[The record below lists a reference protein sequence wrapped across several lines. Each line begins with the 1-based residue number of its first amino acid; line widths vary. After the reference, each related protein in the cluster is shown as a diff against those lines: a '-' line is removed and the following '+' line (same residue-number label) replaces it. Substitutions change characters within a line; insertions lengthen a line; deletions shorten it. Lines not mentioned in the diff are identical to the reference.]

1 MWISFIHFTLLMMH
15 VTKILQSIDLIQSV
29 YLKLHYDLKWDLWP
43 CYLSKWNIIKKT
55 TKFFPKT
62 KLLVDELINDW
73 VNDEI
78 EWAFHG
84 FDLRS
89 WHGLFKSKQELV
101 PLFGFITLKSW
112 LLLEKFFKKVFFL
125 SLKAFS
131 KQRKTTTWYWPH
143 YNWLFENFL
152 KRFMFNW
159 LHEKFESS
167 HILWIK

>member
-1 MWISFIHFTLLMMH
+1 MISHLIWLIASNNLDVNKFHTFYIAYDACNW
-15 VTKILQSIDLIQSV
+15 ILQSIDLFQSV
-29 YLKLHYDLKWDLWP
+29 YLKLHYDLKWDLLP

-125 SLKAFS
+125 SLKTFS
-131 KQRKTTTWYWPH
+131 WTRKN
-143 YNWLFENFL
+143 YNLTL
-152 KRFMFNW
+152 TS
-159 LHEKFESS
+159 L
-167 HILWIK
+167 